1 VDPSLQA
8 ENVLEMER
16 ISKRFGQIWVLKNVS
31 VTVSRGS
38 IHAIVGHNG
47 AGKSTLMKIALG
59 AERPTGG
66 QVRVAGQQLSYSR
79 PAEARTL
86 GLGMVMQERSLIST
100 LTGLDNL
107 YLNSELKS
115 AIGLVDLRKQRAEV
129 ADLLEELAIPRALL
143 STMGSDMSTIE
154 QELIEIAR
162 ALRLGSQV
170 LVLDEPTAPLGR
182 EEITR
187 LFGVLKT
194 IAARGVGI
202 VIITHHLAEVFAVSD
217 MVTSLREGEVV
228 LQTPTKDTNMAGLIS
243 AMLGRRPWEG
253 AHLPVHSGKRV
264 DAAGRSNSQH
274 KSEPS
279 LTVRNLKVG
288 TKLADVSF
296 EAFPGE
302 VLGIVGL
309 AGSGRT
315 TLLRTLFGDLRQSGG
330 EIGFRAK
337 RYHPSSTQDA
347 MDEGVF
353 LIPED
358 RGVHGLMLAKSIAEN
373 ITVVILHRLSGF
385 MGFLRFSEAR
395 AQARKMMKVLD
406 VRATGPDQTVGELSG
421 GNQQKVVMA
430 KALTLSPDLLLLDEP
445 TFGVDIGATYEIIAK
460 VRLMAD
466 EGATVLWASSDLLEV
481 THVADRIVVL
491 RDGVIGET
499 IGPDD
504 SDLFTEDALVA
515 MMQRQQFDGMVA
527 PASANHVSS

>member
-1 VDPSLQA
+1 MDPSLQA

-16 ISKRFGQIWVLKNVS
+16 ISKRFGQIVVLKNVS
-31 VTVSRGS
+31 VSVSRGS

-59 AERPTGG
+59 AERPSEGE
-66 QVRVAGQQLSYSR
+66 VRVAGQQLTYSR

-86 GLGMVMQERSLIST
+86 GLGMVMQERSLIRT
-100 LTGLDNL
+100 LSGLDNL

-115 AIGLVDLRKQRAEV
+115 TVGLVDVRRQRAEV

-170 LVLDEPTAPLGR
+170 LILDEPTAPLGR
-182 EEITR
+182 EEIMR
-187 LFGVLKT
+187 LFGVLRT
-194 IAARGVGI
+194 IAARGAGI

-217 MVTSLREGEVV
+217 MVTCLREGEVV
-228 LQTPTKDTNMAGLIS
+228 LQTPTKDTNMAELIS

-253 AHLPVHSGKRV
+253 AHLPVHNSKRV
-264 DAAGRSNSQH
+264 HEAARSDSRHNI
-274 KSEPS
+274 EPS
-279 LTVRNLKVG
+279 LAVRNLKVG
-288 TKLADVSF
+288 SKLADVSF

-302 VLGIVGL
+302 VLGVVGL

-315 TLLRTLFGDLRQSGG
+315 TLLRALFGDLRPSGG
-330 EIGFRAK
+330 EITFRTR
-337 RYHPSSTQDA
+337 RYRPNSTQDA

-373 ITVVILHRLSGF
+373 ITVVILRRLSGF
-385 MGFLRFSEAR
+385 MGLLRFSEAR

-445 TFGVDIGATYEIIAK
+445 TFGVDIGATREIIAK

-491 RDGVIGET
+491 RDGVIGQT

-504 SDLFTEDALVA
+504 SDLFTEDALVT
-515 MMQRQQFDGMVA
+515 MMQRQQFEGMGA
-527 PASANHVSS
+527 AAEANHVGG